1 MSRLPDSFGQRKS
14 QDQPGFK
21 GWRDGL
27 YLFMQSGVIKRPGG
41 REVIIEA
48 IFANSASQT
57 IVTTIIIILSGSP
70 RALEFVTF
78 LAWWGKS
85 GKDVH

>member
-1 MSRLPDSFGQRKS
+1 MSRLPYSVGQRKS

-21 GWRDGL
+21 GWRNGL
-27 YLFMQSGVIKRPGG
+27 YLFMQSYVVKRPGG

-57 IVTTIIIILSGSP
+57 TITTIIILSGSP
-70 RALEFVTF
+70 RAPEFVAF
-78 LAWWGKS
+78 LAWWRKS
-85 GKDVH
+85 GKDVN